1 MADMNEIKSK
11 ILDILGRAAD
21 KTRDVAGKAADT
33 AKTYARIAKLS
44 MEINGERDNVKKA
57 YLEIGKLYYDTHKAD
72 PEGSFVQLFEEVGL
86 AQENIAEKQT
96 EIDALKAVL
105 HADEPCGNAQD
116 AAVDASFET
125 VEEEAEKPSEEDQ

>member
-86 AQENIAEKQT
+86 AQENIAEKQ
-96 EIDALKAVL
+96 
-105 HADEPCGNAQD
+105 
-116 AAVDASFET
+116 
-125 VEEEAEKPSEEDQ
+125 